1 MAEPF
6 LPVLYVM
13 LFLGTIV
20 LSYAVYGRYYIKS
33 DTKLMFN
40 LEDPICFNP
49 EFHHQFLKQQMA
61 KLPDAG
67 ARNDPE
73 AMVQLIKLE
82 LADGPLNVA
91 VPFSSMRFQV
101 QSPDEEISVS
111 SAYDVNLESAGR
123 VPYVYGADVRVS
135 AADHLV
141 SRLLVARDNLR
152 IKANSVE
159 ADGLL
164 ANGDVEIASAHTRV
178 TRVAGFGYEFLP
190 GQPLPDW
197 ARQAFNFRRYNYD
210 ASRRQAFINTTSIPA
225 NSIMTEN
232 VVCGGDLAVGN
243 LSTIHGAVKVYG
255 SMRVDER
262 VVFLGPVVVNG
273 DLDAPSGCVFM
284 SDVVVKGDMR
294 VAGYMVAG
302 QPMRHAVCVVA
313 RSLDLS
319 GKVAGSGTLVASEQ
333 DGLCHAA

>member
-1 MAEPF
+1 MAETL
-6 LPVLYVM
+6 LPVVYVM
-13 LFLGTIV
+13 LLLGTIF

-33 DTKLMFN
+33 DTKLMFS
-40 LEDPICFNP
+40 LDDPVCFNP

-61 KLPDAG
+61 KLPQAG
-67 ARNDPE
+67 ARNDPS

-82 LADGPLNVA
+82 LADGPLNVS

-111 SAYDVNLESAGR
+111 SAYDVNLESVGL
-123 VPYVYGADVRVS
+123 VPYVYGADVRIS
-135 AADHLV
+135 ACDGLV
-141 SRLLVARDNLR
+141 SRLIVARDNLAIR
-152 IKANSVE
+152 ANSVE

-164 ANGDVEIASAHTRV
+164 ANGDIEIASPHTRV
-178 TRVAGFGYEFLP
+178 TRVAGFGYEFVP

-197 ARQAFNFRRYNYD
+197 ARQAFNYRRYDYD
-210 ASRRQAFINTTSIPA
+210 ALRRMAFINTTHIPD
-225 NSIMTEN
+225 NSIVTEN
-232 VVCGGDLAVGN
+232 VVCGGDLVVGN

-255 SMRVDER
+255 SIRVQER
-262 VVFLGPVVVNG
+262 VIFLGPVVVNG
-273 DLDAPSGCVFM
+273 DLDAPNGCVFM

-294 VAGYMVAG
+294 VAGFMVAG
-302 QPMRHAVCVVA
+302 QPMRHSVCVVA
-313 RSLDLS
+313 RNLDLS